1 VTFQSARLHMVGHA
15 LRVSVIGSIDARAAQ
30 VAVAEADDGPAGW
43 DQSRCE
49 RHRKVRHYGG
59 ADSDAVIGGHERKN

>member
-1 VTFQSARLHMVGHA
+1 MVGHA

-30 VAVAEADDGPAGW
+30 VAVAEADDGDDGPAGW